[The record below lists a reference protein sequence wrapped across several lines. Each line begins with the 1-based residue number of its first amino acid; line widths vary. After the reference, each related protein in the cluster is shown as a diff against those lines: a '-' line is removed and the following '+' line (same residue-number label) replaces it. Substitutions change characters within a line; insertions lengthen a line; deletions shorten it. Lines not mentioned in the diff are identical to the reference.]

1 MNELTT
7 AAMLIPI
14 PVDDRLPTD
23 RSIRTR
29 LWDSDWTL
37 VYDSDLP
44 GAVNPVVAMR
54 NLLGVHDRVNVTT
67 DGNGLRWHGRARLN
81 DADDVELAQECV
93 LKTPN
98 PLL

>member
-7 AAMLIPI
+7 GKPA
-14 PVDDRLPTD
+14 DDTM
-23 RSIRTR
+23 RTR

-67 DGNGLRWHGRARLN
+67 DANGLRWHERAMLN
-81 DADDVELAQECV
+81 DADDVELVQECEFLNKV
-93 LKTPN
+93 MEWPN
-98 PLL
+98 PFL